1 MKEKKK
7 NNLFTSLKLIMFLL
21 IVLIIARTAMV
32 IFGNG
37 KISKLEG
44 YLYSFAA
51 SATSCD
57 ATSSDATSS
66 DATSSNA
73 TSSDATSSDAT
84 SSNATSS
91 DVTSSNATS
100 SNATSSNATSCNAS
114 TSSNALINSNKQA
127 NNEIIK
133 QEQHMQ
139 EIQQVVEEKTELGEK
154 VNYKTS
160 EITDELLTQ
169 LVESDTVK
177 SIIINADEDTKIFE
191 KIFEKLKNTNKQLVI
206 TYNENEIIF
215 NGKNITNP
223 KDIDVKIITNTILA
237 DKELS
242 EMDLNTN
249 GIAVYFEPNG
259 ELPGIAKIRIKATS
273 TIKSSI
279 NSKVYVYY
287 YDDENKNFML
297 VSKNVELTD
306 DEFYEFAIEH
316 NSKYVLVNNEINEKL
331 LAGYVEPTSNE
342 KKETVSFLESH
353 KTYIAIIGM
362 CAIAIIVIVIIIIL
376 DKKGIKK
383 RKRMAEQEEKLN
395 KDEEMSKALKKDD
408 E

>member
-7 NNLFTSLKLIMFLL
+7 NNLFTSLKMIMFLL

-249 GIAVYFEPNG
+249 GIAVDFEPNG

-316 NSKYVLVNNEINEKL
+316 NSKYVLFENEINEKL

>member
-7 NNLFTSLKLIMFLL
+7 NNLFTSLKMIMFLL

-66 DATSSNA
+66 DATSSDA

-91 DVTSSNATS
+91 DATS

-242 EMDLNTN
+242 AMDLNTN
-249 GIAVYFEPNG
+249 GIAVDFEPNG

-287 YDDENKNFML
+287 YDEENKNFML
-297 VSKNVELTD
+297 VSKRVELTD

-331 LAGYVEPTSNE
+331 LAEYVEPTNNE

-383 RKRMAEQEEKLN
+383 RKMMAEQEEKLN
-395 KDEEMSKALKKDD
+395 KDEEMSKALKKEND

>member
-7 NNLFTSLKLIMFLL
+7 NNLFTSLKMIMFLL

-249 GIAVYFEPNG
+249 GIAVDFEPNG

>member
-7 NNLFTSLKLIMFLL
+7 NNLFTSLKMIMFLL
-21 IVLIIARTAMV
+21 IVLIIARMAMV

-57 ATSSDATSS
+57 ATSCD
-66 DATSSNA
+66 A

-84 SSNATSS
+84 SSDVTSSNATSS
-91 DVTSSNATS
+91 DVTS

-154 VNYKTS
+154 VDYKTS

-169 LVESDTVK
+169 LIESDTVK

-249 GIAVYFEPNG
+249 GIAVDFEPNG

-287 YDDENKNFML
+287 YDEENKNFML
-297 VSKNVELTD
+297 VSKRVELTD

-331 LAGYVEPTSNE
+331 LAGYVEPTNNE

-383 RKRMAEQEEKLN
+383 RKMMAEQEEKLN
-395 KDEEMSKALKKDD
+395 KDEEMSKALKKEND